1 MPCGRLVDSATSPVR
16 RHGRGTCAGRA
27 GDAGRTGGLA
37 PAVVALALAVL
48 ASSCVPAAHPPERE
62 PASIIVDTIA
72 EAARRAAD
80 SARAEAIARATE
92 EARAAAD
99 SAALAAITPP
109 ADWPIDDPSPLVR
122 IALATADASPEIGA
136 TGSWRLHDGGSN
148 GTVMRAT
155 ADETW
160 LLQRAG
166 GVLRAVRDGGGSTL
180 PPADVLIARP
190 AEPDAFL
197 VFAGRRYR
205 GEIAFVATDSG
216 VLVINRLPLEQYL
229 RGVVPLEI
237 GNRTFEEREA
247 VAAQAVAARSY
258 TYIRL
263 ASSASRPYDLGATV
277 LDQVYG
283 GADAEKPVADA
294 AIAETRGLVL
304 RYQGRIVNTP
314 YHSTCGG
321 TTAEAPEVWRSAGEP
336 YLRRVSDRIPGTD
349 RYYCD
354 VSPRFRWTRTYSAAE
369 LSRVVERYLRSYAA
383 VPAGRIGT
391 VRDLRT
397 DGTTRSGRTEA
408 MVVVTDRGRF
418 RVRGNDMRFVLRSPG
433 GEILNSTYFSLAPT
447 VRGGAVTRLV
457 VSGHGYGHGVG
468 MCQWGAIGRARAG
481 QDFRTILET
490 YYPGTVVAPAD

>member
-1 MPCGRLVDSATSPVR
+1 MAEVVR
-16 RHGRGTCAGRA
+16 
-27 GDAGRTGGLA
+27 
-37 PAVVALALAVL
+37 L
-48 ASSCVPAAHPPERE
+48 ASMLIGAALCLSCLPPSSVPERE
-62 PASIIVDTIA
+62 PAVVVIDTAA
-72 EAARRAAD
+72 EVARRAAD
-80 SARAEAIARATE
+80 SARAAAIARATE

-99 SAALAAITPP
+99 SAALAAITAPEDSP
-109 ADWPIDDPSPLVR
+109 FDDPSPLVR
-122 IALATADASPEIGA
+122 IALATAHAAPEVGA
-136 TGSWRLHDGGSN
+136 TGSWRLYEGGSD
-148 GTVMRAT
+148 GVMMRAT
-155 ADETW
+155 GSETW
-160 LLQRAG
+160 VVQRAG

-180 PPADVLIARP
+180 PPADVLVARP
-190 AEPDAFL
+190 AEPGAML

-205 GEIAFVATDSG
+205 GEIAFMATDSG

-237 GNRTFEEREA
+237 GDRTPAEREA

-263 ASSASRPYDLGATV
+263 STAAARPYDLGATV

-304 RYQGRIVNTP
+304 RYNGRIVNTP

-321 TTAEAPEVWRSAGEP
+321 TTAEAPEIWRSAGEP
-336 YLRRVSDRIPGTD
+336 FLKRVSDRIPGTD
-349 RYYCD
+349 RFYCD
-354 VSPRFRWTRTYSAAE
+354 VSPRFRWTRTYTAPE
-369 LSRVVERYLRSYAA
+369 LSRVLERYLRSYAA

-391 VRDLRT
+391 VRDVRP
-397 DGTTRSGRTEA
+397 DGTTASGRTEA
-408 MVVVTDRGRF
+408 MVIVTDRGRH

-447 VRGGAVTRLV
+447 VRSGALTRLV
-457 VSGHGYGHGVG
+457 ISGHGYGHGVG

-481 QDFRTILET
+481 HDFRTILET
-490 YYPGTVVAPAD
+490 YYPGTVVAPAE

>member
-1 MPCGRLVDSATSPVR
+1 MPCGRRMAD
-16 RHGRGTCAGRA
+16 
-27 GDAGRTGGLA
+27 GLA
-37 PAVVALALAVL
+37 AGPRALALALVV
-48 ASSCVPAAHPPERE
+48 AAMSCVPAARPPARD
-62 PASIIVDTIA
+62 PASILDDSIA
-72 EAARRAAD
+72 AAARRAAD

-109 ADWPIDDPSPLVR
+109 ADWPFDDASPLVR
-122 IALATADASPEIGA
+122 IALATAASAPEIGA
-136 TGSWRLHDGGSN
+136 TGSWRLHEGGSN
-148 GTVMRAT
+148 GVVVRAT
-155 ADETW
+155 EEETW
-160 LLQRAG
+160 LLQRSG
-166 GVLRAVRDGGGSTL
+166 RVLRAVRDGGGSTL
-180 PPADVLIARP
+180 PPGDVLVARP
-190 AEPDAFL
+190 VEPETML
-197 VFAGRRYR
+197 VFDGRRYR

-237 GNRTFEEREA
+237 GNRTIEEREA

-294 AIAETRGLVL
+294 AILETRGLVL
-304 RYQGRIVNTP
+304 RYNGRIVNTP

-336 YLRRVSDRIPGTD
+336 YLQRVSDRIPGTD
-349 RYYCD
+349 RFYCD

-369 LSRVVERYLRSYAA
+369 LSRVLERYLRSYAA
-383 VPAGRIGT
+383 VPAGRVGT
-391 VRDLRT
+391 VRDVRA
-397 DGTTRSGRTEA
+397 DGATRSGRTEA

-433 GEILNSTYFSLAPT
+433 GEILNSTYFSLSPT
-447 VRGGAVTRLV
+447 IRGGALTRLV
-457 VSGHGYGHGVG
+457 VAGHGYGHGVG